1 VSVAK
6 FKLFWFFYVGD
17 VCQQKPKVL
26 KCAAGIALLLTAP
39 AKHRS
44 RFYVVFLLICSM
56 LKLTNN
62 FFMILKTGYGV

>member
-26 KCAAGIALLLTAP
+26 KCAAGIALLLTACKYAP
-39 AKHRS
+39 
-44 RFYVVFLLICSM
+44 
-56 LKLTNN
+56 
-62 FFMILKTGYGV
+62 